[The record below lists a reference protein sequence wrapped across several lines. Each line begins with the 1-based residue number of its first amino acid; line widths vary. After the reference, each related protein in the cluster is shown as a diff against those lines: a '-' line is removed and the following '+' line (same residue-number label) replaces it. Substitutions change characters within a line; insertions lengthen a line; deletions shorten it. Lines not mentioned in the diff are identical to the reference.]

1 MHYLSFFKES
11 LLPYPFVSISSDV
24 ELISSIVIYVIVG
37 LFLFSLIWLVVKLY
51 ILNVK
56 IQKYTNNFS
65 AEEIKNDPHL
75 NIAWAQYKEA
85 FLSKDSNW
93 QKTENEAIKYFNEG
107 TILSSYL
114 NMRYWFA
121 LPNILVGLGL
131 LGTFSGLTFG
141 IAGFDTGTT
150 EAIKLSINN
159 LLMGMTTAFTTS
171 IWGMTLSI
179 VFNICE
185 KFLFQ
190 KVNNSLYKLALSFD
204 KQFKL
209 SKADLVDFIKVT
221 IEQLFNDFFAAEIDD
236 KEVKPSI
243 FFRELMFNSEQQTKA
258 LKSFSTDLAD
268 GIRISSETI
277 NQMGNS
283 FGGALQNSF
292 SKDLFP
298 SIDRLNNVV
307 EQLQKVK
314 EQSSGEIIERIIS
327 DLNVSLEKMLKQ
339 VHESLSSSAITSL
352 ENLSQIVAASG
363 ASLSTFP
370 QQMEETIIQFK
381 KEIAALQNDF
391 KESALLV
398 NRETAATTAVIRQ
411 ETENST
417 KELSETVN
425 SLQNNILKIIQRQE
439 ESTFY
444 VDELIGNFKNTL
456 TQNQSL
462 TEEIN
467 TSFGKFKNTL
477 ENMDSLS
484 LKMLQSAD
492 VLKMSSDTLQTKSD
506 SFEKQCN
513 LFLNENQKTLEHLQK
528 ALIQA
533 KDTADDYA
541 TKFAIIQDGLS
552 GIFQKIETGLNDYQT
567 ATKESLNNYL
577 KDFTQHL
584 TSAASSL
591 SGSITELEEVFE
603 ILQSQIRE

>member
-1 MHYLSFFKES
+1 
-11 LLPYPFVSISSDV
+11 
-24 ELISSIVIYVIVG
+24 
-37 LFLFSLIWLVVKLY
+37 
-51 ILNVK
+51 
-56 IQKYTNNFS
+56 
-65 AEEIKNDPHL
+65 
-75 NIAWAQYKEA
+75 
-85 FLSKDSNW
+85 
-93 QKTENEAIKYFNEG
+93 
-107 TILSSYL
+107 
-114 NMRYWFA
+114 
-121 LPNILVGLGL
+121 
-131 LGTFSGLTFG
+131 
-141 IAGFDTGTT
+141 
-150 EAIKLSINN
+150 
-159 LLMGMTTAFTTS
+159 
-171 IWGMTLSI
+171 
-179 VFNICE
+179 
-185 KFLFQ
+185 
-190 KVNNSLYKLALSFD
+190 
-204 KQFKL
+204 
-209 SKADLVDFIKVT
+209 
-221 IEQLFNDFFAAEIDD
+221 
-236 KEVKPSI
+236 
-243 FFRELMFNSEQQTKA
+243 
-258 LKSFSTDLAD
+258 
-268 GIRISSETI
+268 
-277 NQMGNS
+277 
-283 FGGALQNSF
+283 
-292 SKDLFP
+292 
-298 SIDRLNNVV
+298 
-307 EQLQKVK
+307 
-314 EQSSGEIIERIIS
+314 
-327 DLNVSLEKMLKQ
+327 
-339 VHESLSSSAITSL
+339 
-352 ENLSQIVAASG
+352 
-363 ASLSTFP
+363 
-370 QQMEETIIQFK
+370 MEETIIQFK
-381 KEIAALQNDF
+381 RNCSLQNDF
-391 KESALLV
+391 KESLLV

-456 TQNQSL
+456 SQNQSL